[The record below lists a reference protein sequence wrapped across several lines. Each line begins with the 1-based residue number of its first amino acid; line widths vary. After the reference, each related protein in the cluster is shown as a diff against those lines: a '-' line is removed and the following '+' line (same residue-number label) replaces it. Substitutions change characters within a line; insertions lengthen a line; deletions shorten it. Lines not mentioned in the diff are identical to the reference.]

1 MLNVNGIFKIE
12 YNVLGPFERVGV
24 WFQGCSIRC
33 KNCFVP
39 ELWSFKPNKMF
50 SANELFKEVEKFK
63 LKEITLSGGEPFD
76 QDKKEFYKFLKILRK
91 NEYGI
96 WVYSGYTI
104 EELIERGFYK
114 HLKLIDV
121 LVDGRYVD
129 DLNNNEVWKGSSN
142 QRIILLTNRYKNI
155 ALERNRKL
163 QFIVVNN
170 EFFVIGIPKR
180 NFWKKFYSLITD

>member
-1 MLNVNGIFKIE
+1 
-12 YNVLGPFERVGV
+12 
-24 WFQGCSIRC
+24 
-33 KNCFVP
+33 
-39 ELWSFKPNKMF
+39 MF

-155 ALERNRKL
+155 AIERNRKL

-180 NFWKKFYSLITD
+180 NFWKKFYNLITD